1 MRKAIVHDWEDPE
14 ALRILEGCRRA
25 ARSGATVLVIER
37 ELGVPNGD
45 PAAKFS
51 DLNMLV
57 NPGGRERTAAEVAAL
72 LESAGFRFVGAT
84 PTSTG
89 WHLFEGVAE

>member
-1 MRKAIVHDWEDPE
+1 
-14 ALRILEGCRRA
+14 
-25 ARSGATVLVIER
+25 
-37 ELGVPNGD
+37 
-45 PAAKFS
+45 
-51 DLNMLV
+51 MLV